1 MKYYIL
7 LGARNKIL
15 NKTITLVL
23 KIHSLV
29 GNTDRNNH
37 ITDATPDLRRGEYR
51 RGD

>member
-37 ITDATPDLRRGEYR
+37 ITDATPDLRKGEYR
-51 RGD
+51 GGD